1 MLKNDLSLTE
11 WLKYGYARGYCSDV
25 VCDMHDGVPMT
36 EQEIACFDEDGEV
49 CIPVVRVWVGRD
61 HPECH

>member
-1 MLKNDLSLTE
+1 MIKNDLSLTE

-36 EQEIACFDEDGEV
+36 EPEIDEMEEHGEV

-61 HPECH
+61 HPDCH